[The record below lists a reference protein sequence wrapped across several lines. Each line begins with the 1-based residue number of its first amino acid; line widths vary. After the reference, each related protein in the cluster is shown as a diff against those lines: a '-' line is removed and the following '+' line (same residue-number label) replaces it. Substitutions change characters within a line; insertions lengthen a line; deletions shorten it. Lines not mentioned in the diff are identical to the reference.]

1 VTKMVRLALLPDFS
15 VTGASSFRVA
25 FVFAVI
31 VFSLVRTSP
40 CFAQGFS
47 LAPPLSFPSG
57 ADSYSVTLG
66 DLNGDGKLDAVV
78 TDANVNTVSVLL
90 GNGDG
95 TFQAPVGYSVFA
107 IPKHAVIGDFNGD
120 GKLDVVATAYES
132 TDNVVSVLLGN
143 GDGTLRPAV
152 GYPTCAPG
160 TYGIAAA
167 DFNGDGKL
175 DLVVTN
181 GGNNFQGIQ
190 TQISILLGNGDGTFG
205 AATCYQVSES
215 PLSVVIGDLNGDG
228 KLDLAIGA
236 FWGEALDILIG
247 NGDGTFQPSVR
258 YQSGE
263 HPMSVGMADFN
274 NDGNLDVVVSDH
286 GNDTMSV
293 FLGNGDGTL
302 QTPLVYPTGGQYAK
316 RLGITDLNGD
326 GKLDVVVPSFLSS
339 DVAIF
344 MGNGDGTFQPEVTIQ
359 AGNGPVDTAIADLNG
374 DGTPDLVFS
383 DITSGY
389 ISVLL
394 NTWPA
399 PNPTV
404 TTLSVTPNP
413 PSLGQA
419 VTLTAHI
426 SPQVNSGKV
435 TFYDGAVVLE
445 TTTASGGSASLTTKL
460 LPAGANALTARYDG
474 SPSATPA
481 SSFAGSAS
489 AATALTVQAQPGSSF
504 PVVSPYAASGPGTSV
519 AVGDF
524 NGDGKP
530 DFVVA
535 DSGISV
541 LPGNG
546 DGTFGSPVN
555 SALGTNPLVLATGDF
570 NEDGLLDVAAVYA
583 TGSVTILSGNGN
595 GTFQTGNTYNAG
607 ASPTGITVADWNGD
621 GAPDLAVSNAS
632 GVRILLGD
640 GNGTFL
646 APVKYAAGANPAAVA
661 ASDFNGDG
669 KPDLAVAN
677 NGDGT
682 VSVLLGNGDGTFK
695 TAVSYA
701 AGSNPQSVTAA
712 DLNGDGKPDLAVANN
727 GANTVSVLLGNGD
740 GTFQAAVNYATGN
753 GPQFV
758 AVSDFNGDGQ
768 PDLVI
773 ANQSDGTVSVLLGNG
788 DGTFQPAVSFA
799 ASSGPVWLA
808 VANFTGDSRADL
820 VVTGGSA
827 STAVV
832 MLNGQSTTSVAL
844 NSSQNPITGGQSV
857 TFTGVLTPAAP
868 FFGQPTGSLTFL
880 NNGTALP
887 TGTLPLSGGAANY
900 TTSSLPAGMLPITAS
915 YSGDMAFLASTSS
928 VLTETVSGM
937 GQTQTIT
944 FGPIANQTYGA
955 PPFQITA
962 TASSGLPVSLTP
974 AGQCTLSVNT
984 VTLTG
989 VGTCT
994 ITASQA
1000 GDAGYAAAPAVVQS
1014 FSIAQASNNV
1024 TLIVPPGPVQQGQPL
1039 TIMIQ
1044 LAQPAQ
1050 ITGSPV
1056 TIYDGAALLGFAPLT
1071 GGSATFTTSL
1081 LSPGPHALHA
1091 LYPGNQNVASALSG
1105 VEQLVV
1111 NAAASAAFAGPV
1123 SATVGK
1129 NPSVVA
1135 VADFNQDGHPDVA
1148 VANYDTT
1155 AGSADSVSVLLNTGN
1170 GTFAAAKNYQA
1181 DTGTAAVA
1189 VGDFNGDGIP
1199 DLALVSSTAQRLT
1212 ILKGNGDGTFTPG
1225 TQHFSAGKTPI
1236 RIAVADFNGDG
1247 IADLAVVNK
1256 GSNNVSVLLGNGN
1269 LTFQS
1274 AVNFGVGTSPYALVT
1289 GDFNG
1294 DGIPDLAVSNAG
1306 SNNMTVLL
1314 GKGDGT
1320 FQAGVNY
1327 AVGTSPAFLAVTDAN
1342 GDQRQDLAVANT
1354 GSSNVSVLLGNGDGT
1369 FQAAVNYATPGGPI
1383 GIVAT
1388 DVTGHGVADLVTTI
1402 YGRGQVAVLTGTGT
1416 GTFPDV
1422 ASFPT
1427 GSDPIALAAADFNG
1441 DGRTDVVAANYNAAS
1456 ASVLLGITGTTTT
1469 SLTSSLNPS
1478 PTNGSVT
1485 FKAVVQSVAPHFAIP
1500 FATAADTV
1508 TFADGG
1514 TPLPGGTVR
1523 LSDNTATLTIST
1535 LSVGTHS
1542 ITATYNGNARF
1553 GASTSAVVSQV
1564 VQ

>member
-1 VTKMVRLALLPDFS
+1 MTKTRRLALLPEFS
-15 VTGASSFRVA
+15 VTGSFRFG
-25 FVFAVI
+25 FVFAII
-31 VFSLVRTSP
+31 VFSLVRTSL
-40 CFAQGFS
+40 CFAQEFS

-95 TFQAPVGYSVFA
+95 TFQPPVAYSVFA

-132 TDNVVSVLLGN
+132 SGNYVSVLLGN

-190 TQISILLGNGDGTFG
+190 TQISILMGNGDGTFG

-215 PLSVVIGDLNGDG
+215 PLSVAIGDLNGDG

-302 QTPLVYPTGGQYAK
+302 QTPLVYPTNGQYAK

-339 DVAIF
+339 NVAVFI
-344 MGNGDGTFQPEVTIQ
+344 GNGDGTFQPEVTLL
-359 AGNGPVDTAIADLNG
+359 AGDGPVDTAIADLNG

-399 PNPTV
+399 PIPTV

-419 VTLTAHI
+419 ATITAHI
-426 SPQVNSGKV
+426 SPQVNAGKV
-435 TFYDGAVVLE
+435 TFYDGAVVLG
-445 TTTASGGSASLTTKL
+445 TATASGGSASITTQL
-460 LPAGANALTARYDG
+460 LPAGANALMARFDG

-504 PVVSPYAASGPGTSV
+504 PTVAPYSASGPGTSV

-524 NGDGKP
+524 NGDGKL

-546 DGTFGSPVN
+546 DGTFGSAVN

-570 NEDGLLDVAAVYA
+570 NEDGVLDVAAVYA
-583 TGSVTILSGNGN
+583 TGSVTILPGNGN

-607 ASPTGITVADWNGD
+607 TSPTGITVADWNGD
-621 GAPDLAVSNAS
+621 GAPDLAVSNAT

-646 APVKYAAGANPAAVA
+646 APVKYAAGANPAALA

-682 VSVLLGNGDGTFK
+682 VSVLLGNGDGTFQP
-695 TAVSYA
+695 AVSYA
-701 AGSNPQSVTAA
+701 AGSNPQSVAAA
-712 DLNGDGKPDLAVANN
+712 DLNGDGKPDLVVANN
-727 GANTVSVLLGNGD
+727 GANTVSVLLGNGN
-740 GTFQAAVNYATGN
+740 GTFQTAVNYATGN

-758 AVSDFNGDGQ
+758 TVSDFNGDGR

-827 STAVV
+827 SAVV
-832 MLNGQSTTSVAL
+832 MLNGQSATSVAL
-844 NSSQNPITGGQSV
+844 SSSQNPITGGQSV
-857 TFTGVLTPAAP
+857 TFTGALSPVAP
-868 FFGQPTGSLTFL
+868 FFGQPSGSVTFL
-880 NNGTALP
+880 NNGAALP
-887 TGTLPLSGGAANY
+887 SGTVPLSGGAANY
-900 TTSSLPAGMLPITAS
+900 MTSSLPGGMLPITAS

-944 FGPIANQTYGA
+944 FGPIANQTYGTA
-955 PPFQITA
+955 PFQITA
-962 TASSGLPVSLTP
+962 TASSGLPVSLMP
-974 AGQCTLSVNT
+974 AGQCTLSGNT

-989 VGTCT
+989 VGSCT
-994 ITASQA
+994 ITASQS
-1000 GDAGYAAAPAVVQS
+1000 GDGAYAAAPPVMQS
-1014 FSIAQASNNV
+1014 FSIAQASNQV
-1024 TLIVPPGPVQQGQPL
+1024 TLSVPASPVQQGQPVTL
-1039 TIMIQ
+1039 TIQ

-1050 ITGSPV
+1050 ITGSPA
-1056 TIYDGAALLGFAPLT
+1056 TIYDGAALLGFAPVT
-1071 GGSATFTTSL
+1071 GASTVFTTSL
-1081 LSPGPHALHA
+1081 LSPGPHALHV
-1091 LYPGNQNVASALSG
+1091 LYPGNQNVASASSS
-1105 VEQLVV
+1105 VSQLVV
-1111 NAAASAAFAGPV
+1111 DAAASAAFAAPV
-1123 SATVGK
+1123 SVTVGK

-1135 VADFNQDGHPDVA
+1135 VGDFNQDGHPDVA
-1148 VANYDTT
+1148 IANYDTT
-1155 AGSADSVSVLLNTGN
+1155 AGSTDSVSVLLNTGN

-1181 DTGTAAVA
+1181 DTGTSGVA

-1199 DLALVSSTAQRLT
+1199 DLALVSSSAQRLT

-1225 TQHFSAGKTPI
+1225 TQHFSAGKIPL

-1256 GSNNVSVLLGNGN
+1256 GSNNVSVLLGNGD

-1274 AVNFGVGTSPYALVT
+1274 AVNSGVGASPYALVT

-1306 SNNMTVLL
+1306 SNNVTVLL

-1327 AVGTSPAFLAVTDAN
+1327 AVGTSPAFLAVTDVN
-1342 GDQRQDLAVANT
+1342 GDQRQDLVVANT
-1354 GSSNVSVLLGNGDGT
+1354 GSSNVSVLVGNGDGT
-1369 FQAAVNYATPGGPI
+1369 FQSAVNYAMPGEPI

-1402 YGRGQVAVLTGTGT
+1402 YGRAEVAVLTGTGS
-1416 GTFPDV
+1416 GTFPDS
-1422 ASFPT
+1422 ATFPT

-1441 DGRTDVVAANYNAAS
+1441 DGRTDVVAANFNAAS

-1478 PTNGSVT
+1478 PGNGSVT

-1508 TFADGG
+1508 TFKDGG

-1523 LSDNTATLTIST
+1523 LSDNTASLTIST

-1553 GASTSAVVSQV
+1553 GGSTSPVVSQV

>member
-1 VTKMVRLALLPDFS
+1 VTKRLRLALLPDFS
-15 VTGASSFRVA
+15 VTGAGSFRVA

-31 VFSLVRTSP
+31 VFSLVWTSP

-47 LAPPLSFPSG
+47 LAAPLSYPSG
-57 ADSYSVTLG
+57 ADSYSVVLG

-78 TDANVNTVSVLL
+78 TDSNVSTVSVLL

-95 TFQAPVGYSVFA
+95 AFQPAVAYHTFPAPR
-107 IPKHAVIGDFNGD
+107 HAVIGDFNGD

-132 TDNVVSVLLGN
+132 SGNDVSVLLGN
-143 GDGTLRPAV
+143 GDGTLQPAV
-152 GYPTCAPG
+152 AYPTCAPG
-160 TYGIAAA
+160 PYGIATA

-175 DLVVTN
+175 DLVVTD
-181 GGNNFQGIQ
+181 GGTGSSGPEKR
-190 TQISILLGNGDGTFG
+190 ISILLGNGDGTFAP
-205 AATCYQVSES
+205 AACYQVSS
-215 PLSVVIGDLNGDG
+215 GPLSVAIGDLNGDG

-236 FWGEALDILIG
+236 FWGAALDILLG
-247 NGDGTFQPSVR
+247 NGDGTFQPSVT
-258 YQSGE
+258 YTSGQ
-263 HPMSVGMADFN
+263 HPMSVGMVDLN
-274 NDGNLDVVVSDH
+274 NDGKLDVLVSDH
-286 GNDTMSV
+286 GNDTLSV

-316 RLGITDLNGD
+316 KLGITDLNGD
-326 GKLDVVVPSFLSS
+326 GMLDVIVPSFLSS
-339 DVAIF
+339 NVSIF
-344 MGNGDGTFQPEVTIQ
+344 LGNGDGTFQPAVIIL
-359 AGNGPVDTAIADLNG
+359 AGDGPVDTAIADLNG

-394 NTWPA
+394 NTSTGSI
-399 PNPTV
+399 PTL
-404 TTLSVTPNP
+404 TALSVTPNP
-413 PSLGQA
+413 ALLGPG
-419 VTLTAHI
+419 VTLTAQI
-426 SPQVNSGKV
+426 SPQVNSGQV
-435 TFYDGAVVLE
+435 TFYDGTVVLG
-445 TTTASGGSASLTTKL
+445 TAPASGGSASLTTKL
-460 LPAGANALTARYDG
+460 LPAGANVLLARYEG
-474 SPSATPA
+474 SSTFA
-481 SSFAGSAS
+481 SSAS
-489 AATALTVQAQPGSSF
+489 AATALTVQALPGSSF
-504 PVVSPYAASGPGTSV
+504 PVVTPYVASGPGTSV

-546 DGTFGSPVN
+546 DGTFGTPVN

-570 NEDGLLDVAAVYA
+570 NEDGLLDVAAMYA
-583 TGSVTILSGNGN
+583 AGSVTIMPGNGD
-595 GTFQTGNTYNAG
+595 GTFQTGSTYNAG
-607 ASPTGITVADWNGD
+607 TSPTGITVADWNGD
-621 GAPDLAVSNAS
+621 GAPDLAVSNAG
-632 GVRILLGD
+632 GVSILLGN
-640 GNGTFL
+640 GNGTFQ
-646 APVKYAAGANPAAVA
+646 APVNYAAGANPAAVA

-682 VSVLLGNGDGTFK
+682 VSVLLGNGDGTFQP
-695 TAVSYA
+695 AVSYA
-701 AGSNPQSVTAA
+701 AGANPQSVTAA
-712 DLNGDGKPDLAVANN
+712 DLNGDGKPDLVVADS

-740 GTFQAAVNYATGN
+740 GTFQTAVDYATGN
-753 GPQFV
+753 GPQFG
-758 AVSDFNGDGQ
+758 AVSDFNGDGW
-768 PDLVI
+768 PDLAI

-820 VVTGGSA
+820 VVAGGSA
-827 STAVV
+827 STVVV
-832 MLNGQSTTSVAL
+832 MLNGQSATSVAL
-844 NSSQNPITGGQSV
+844 NSSLNPSAGGQSV
-857 TFTGVLTPAAP
+857 TFTAALTPAAP

-887 TGTLPLSGGAANY
+887 GGTLPLNGGAASY
-900 TTSSLPAGMLPITAS
+900 MTSSLPGGMLPITAS

-928 VLTETVSGM
+928 TLTEAVSAM
-937 GQTQTIT
+937 SQTIT

-962 TASSGLPVSLTP
+962 TASSGLPVSLTA
-974 AGQCTLSVNT
+974 AGPCTLSGNT
-984 VTLTG
+984 VTLMG
-989 VGTCT
+989 AGTCT
-994 ITASQA
+994 ITANQA
-1000 GDAGYAAAPAVVQS
+1000 GADGYTAASAVMQS
-1014 FSIAQASNNV
+1014 FSIAQVFNNV
-1024 TLIVPPGPVQQGQPL
+1024 MLIVPPSPVQQGQPV
-1039 TIMIQ
+1039 TITIQ
-1044 LAQPAQ
+1044 LAPPAQ
-1050 ITGSPV
+1050 ITGSPAA
-1056 TIYDGAALLGFAPLT
+1056 IYDGAALLGFAPVT
-1071 GGSATFTTSL
+1071 GGSAAFTTSL

-1091 LYPGNQNVASALSG
+1091 LYPGNQYVASTSSG
-1105 VEQLVV
+1105 IEQVVV
-1111 NAAASAAFAGPV
+1111 NATPSAAFSAPV
-1123 SATVGK
+1123 SVPVGK
-1129 NPSVVA
+1129 NPIVVA
-1135 VADFNQDGHPDVA
+1135 VADFNQDGHPDLA

-1155 AGSADSVSVLLNTGN
+1155 AGSSDSVSVLLNTGN
-1170 GTFAAAKNYQA
+1170 GTFAPAQNYQA
-1181 DTGTAAVA
+1181 DTGTIAVA

-1199 DLALVSSTAQRLT
+1199 DLALVSSTAQRVT

-1225 TQHFSAGKTPI
+1225 TQHFSAGKTPL
-1236 RIAVADFNGDG
+1236 RIAMADFNGDG

-1306 SNNMTVLL
+1306 SNNVTVLL
-1314 GKGDGT
+1314 GNGAGA
-1320 FQAGVNY
+1320 FQAGLNY
-1327 AVGTSPAFLAVTDAN
+1327 AVGTSPAFLAVTDVN
-1342 GDQRQDLAVANT
+1342 GDQRQDLVVANT
-1354 GSSNVSVLLGNGDGT
+1354 GSSNVSVLVGNGDGT
-1369 FQAAVNYATPGGPI
+1369 FQAAVNYTTLGGPI

-1388 DVTGHGVADLVTTI
+1388 DVTGDGIADLATTS
-1402 YGRGQVAVLTGTGT
+1402 YGGGRVAVLIGNGN
-1416 GTFPDV
+1416 GTFQDV
-1422 ASFPT
+1422 ANFPA

-1441 DGRTDVVAANYNAAS
+1441 DGRTDLVAANYNATS
-1456 ASVLLGITGTTTT
+1456 ASVLLGVTGTTTT
-1469 SLTSSLNPS
+1469 SLTSSRNPS
-1478 PTNGSVT
+1478 PTNGRVT
-1485 FKAVVQSVAPHFAIP
+1485 FRAVVRSVASHFAIP
-1500 FATAADTV
+1500 LATAADTV
-1508 TFADGG
+1508 TFEDGD
-1514 TPLPGGTVR
+1514 TPLPGGTVP